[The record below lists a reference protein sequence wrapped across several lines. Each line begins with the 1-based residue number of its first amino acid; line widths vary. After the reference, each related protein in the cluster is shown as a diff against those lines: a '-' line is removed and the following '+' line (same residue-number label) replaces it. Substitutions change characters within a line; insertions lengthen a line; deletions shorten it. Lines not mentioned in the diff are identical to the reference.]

1 MSINMNCMLY
11 NATVVCLYVCVYVC
25 VSVLQACAV
34 MALERVPADI
44 RKDGGIARMSDPKV
58 GSLCCASTATTGRE
72 RMMVGQICMTTNAN
86 CSSFTQMIKEIL
98 KAVTIPVMAKVRI
111 GHFAEAQI
119 LEALGVDYIDE
130 SEGVTHYRK
139 LISGHLWQHDLK
151 VAFSPCSVCAVRC
164 SVLTAADEEN
174 HVEKHQFKVPFV
186 AGARNLGEALRRI
199 AEGAAMIRVKG
210 EAGTGV
216 LTPHA
221 H

>member
-72 RMMVGQICMTTNAN
+72 RMMVVQICMTTNAN

-130 SEGVTHYRK
+130 SEGVMHYRK
-139 LISGHLWQHDLK
+139 LILVTYGNMILRLRSLLALC
-151 VAFSPCSVCAVRC
+151 VLSAVQC
-164 SVLTAADEEN
+164 
-174 HVEKHQFKVPFV
+174 
-186 AGARNLGEALRRI
+186 
-199 AEGAAMIRVKG
+199 
-210 EAGTGV
+210 
-216 LTPHA
+216 
-221 H
+221 

>member
-1 MSINMNCMLY
+1 MS
-11 NATVVCLYVCVYVC
+11 VCLCVCVC

-58 GSLCCASTATTGRE
+58 GSLCCASTATTTTGRE

-130 SEGVTHYRK
+130 SEGVT

-151 VAFSPCSVCAVRC
+151 VAFSPCSVCALCC